1 MSSSTSMPYRRL
13 GRAGLKVSALSLGG
27 WTTFGGSVTDDD
39 VAGGIL
45 RRAFDAGVN
54 FFDTADI
61 YGGSKSEVFLGE
73 ALKGRR
79 DKAVLATKFANP
91 MGEGAYLRGGA
102 RRYIVKAVE
111 DSLKRLH
118 TDHIDLYQMHVPDAD
133 TPIDETLRALD
144 DLVRSGKVLYIGNSN
159 FSGWQIADADWTART
174 GGLERFV
181 SAQNNFSLLERGVE
195 REVLPACERF
205 GLGLLP
211 FFPLASGFLTGKY
224 QRGEPPR
231 QGTRLAAWGARGA
244 AALSDRNFDRLE
256 ALEAWAEQRGRRI
269 LDLAFAWLLGHP
281 AVSSVIAGATTPEQ
295 VQANARCAEWILT
308 PEEVV
313 EVRALIS

>member
-1 MSSSTSMPYRRL
+1 VIGL
-13 GRAGLKVSALSLGG
+13 GCNNFGMRIDQAQTRMVVDAAL
-27 WTTFGGSVTDDD
+27 DC
-39 VAGGIL
+39 
-45 RRAFDAGVN
+45 GVN

-61 YGGSKSEVFLGE
+61 YGAAKSEVFLGE
-73 ALKGRR
+73 ALKGKR

-91 MGEGAYLRGGA
+91 MGEGEYLRGGA

-118 TDHIDLYQMHVPDAD
+118 TDHIDLYQMHVPDPD
-133 TPIDETLRALD
+133 TPIEETLRALD
-144 DLVRSGKVLYIGNSN
+144 DLVRAGKVLYVGNSN
-159 FSGWQIADADWTART
+159 FAGWQIADADWISRNN
-174 GGLERFV
+174 GLERFV

-211 FFPLASGFLTGKY
+211 YFPLASGFLTGKY

-231 QGTRLAAWGARGA
+231 QGTRLAAWGKRGA

-256 ALEAWAEQRGRRI
+256 ALEHWAMQRGRRI
-269 LDLAFAWLLGHP
+269 LDLAFAWLLGHRV
-281 AVSSVIAGATTPEQ
+281 VSSVIAGATTPEQ
-295 VQANARCAEWILT
+295 VEANARCAEWILT
-308 PEEVV
+308 PAEVE
-313 EVRALIS
+313 EVRALLA

>member
-1 MSSSTSMPYRRL
+1 MQLRKL
-13 GRAGLKVSALSLGG
+13 GASGLKVSIIGLGCNNFGMRIDQAQTRMVVDAAL
-27 WTTFGGSVTDDD
+27 DC
-39 VAGGIL
+39 
-45 RRAFDAGVN
+45 GVN

>member
-1 MSSSTSMPYRRL
+1 MQLRRL
-13 GRAGLKVSALSLGG
+13 GNSGLKVSVIGLGCNNFGMRIDQAQTRMVVDAAL
-27 WTTFGGSVTDDD
+27 
-39 VAGGIL
+39 
-45 RRAFDAGVN
+45 DAGIN

-79 DKAVLATKFANP
+79 EKAVLATKFANP

-118 TDHIDLYQMHVPDAD
+118 TDHIDLYQMHVPDPD
-133 TPIDETLRALD
+133 TPIEETLRALD
-144 DLVRSGKVLYIGNSN
+144 DLVRAGKVLYIGNSN
-159 FSGWQIADADWTART
+159 FTGWQIADADWTSRT
-174 GGLERFV
+174 RGLERFV

-211 FFPLASGFLTGKY
+211 YFPLASGFLTGKY
-224 QRGEPPR
+224 HRGEPPR
-231 QGTRLAAWGARGA
+231 QGTRLAAWGKRGE
-244 AALSDRNFDRLE
+244 AALNDRNFDRLE
-256 ALEAWAEQRGRRI
+256 ALEHWAEQRGRRI
-269 LDLAFAWLLGHP
+269 LDLAFAWLLGHR
-281 AVSSVIAGATTPEQ
+281 AVSSVIAGATIPEQ

-308 PEEVV
+308 PEEVE
-313 EVRALIS
+313 EVRALLA

>member
-1 MSSSTSMPYRRL
+1 MQLRRL
-13 GRAGLKVSALSLGG
+13 GNSGLKVSVIGLGCNNFGMRIDQAQTRMVVDAAL
-27 WTTFGGSVTDDD
+27 DC
-39 VAGGIL
+39 
-45 RRAFDAGVN
+45 GVN

-61 YGGSKSEVFLGE
+61 YGASKSEVFLGE
-73 ALKGRR
+73 ALKGKR

-91 MGEGAYLRGGA
+91 MGEGEYLRGGA

-133 TPIDETLRALD
+133 TPIEETLRALD
-144 DLVRSGKVLYIGNSN
+144 DLVRAGKVLYIGNSN
-159 FSGWQIADADWTART
+159 FTGWQIADADWTSRSQ
-174 GGLERFV
+174 GLERFV

-211 FFPLASGFLTGKY
+211 YFPLASGFLTGKY
-224 QRGEPPR
+224 RRGEPPR
-231 QGTRLAAWGARGA
+231 QGTRLAAWGKRGA
-244 AALSDRNFDRLE
+244 AALSERNFDRLE
-256 ALEAWAEQRGRRI
+256 ALEQWAEQRGRRI
-269 LDLAFAWLLGHP
+269 LDLAFAWLLGHR
-281 AVSSVIAGATTPEQ
+281 AVSSVIAGATSPEQ

-308 PEEVV
+308 PEEVE
-313 EVRALIS
+313 EVRALLA

>member
-1 MSSSTSMPYRRL
+1 MQVRNL
-13 GRAGLKVSALSLGG
+13 GASGLKVSIIGLGCNNFGMRIDQAQTRMVVDAAL
-27 WTTFGGSVTDDD
+27 DC
-39 VAGGIL
+39 
-45 RRAFDAGVN
+45 GVN

-79 DKAVLATKFANP
+79 DRAVLATKFANP

>member
-1 MSSSTSMPYRRL
+1 MQLRRL
-13 GRAGLKVSALSLGG
+13 GNSGLKVSVIGLGCNNFGMRIDQAQTRMVVDAAL
-27 WTTFGGSVTDDD
+27 
-39 VAGGIL
+39 
-45 RRAFDAGVN
+45 DAGIN

-79 DKAVLATKFANP
+79 DQAVLATKFANP

-118 TDHIDLYQMHVPDAD
+118 TDHIDLYQMHVPDPD
-133 TPIDETLRALD
+133 TPIEETLRALD
-144 DLVRSGKVLYIGNSN
+144 DLVRAGKVLYIGNSN
-159 FSGWQIADADWTART
+159 FTGWQIADADWTSRT

-211 FFPLASGFLTGKY
+211 YFPLASGFLTGKY
-224 QRGEPPR
+224 HRGEPPR
-231 QGTRLAAWGARGA
+231 QGTRLAAWGKRGQ
-244 AALSDRNFDRLE
+244 AALNDRNFDRLE
-256 ALEAWAEQRGRRI
+256 ALEHWAEQRGRRI
-269 LDLAFAWLLGHP
+269 LDLAFAWLLGHGV
-281 AVSSVIAGATTPEQ
+281 VSSVIAGATSPEQ

-308 PEEVV
+308 PEEVE
-313 EVRALIS
+313 EVRALAA

>member
-1 MSSSTSMPYRRL
+1 MQLRRL
-13 GRAGLKVSALSLGG
+13 GNSGLKVSVIGLGCNNFGMRIDQAQTRMVVDAAL
-27 WTTFGGSVTDDD
+27 
-39 VAGGIL
+39 
-45 RRAFDAGVN
+45 DAGIN

-91 MGEGAYLRGGA
+91 MGEGAYQRGGA

-111 DSLKRLH
+111 DSLKRLN

-133 TPIDETLRALD
+133 TPIEETLRALD
-144 DLVRSGKVLYIGNSN
+144 DLVRAGKVLYIGNSN
-159 FSGWQIADADWTART
+159 FTGWQIADADWTSRT
-174 GGLERFV
+174 QGLERFV

-211 FFPLASGFLTGKY
+211 YFPLASGFLTGKY
-224 QRGEPPR
+224 HRGEPPR
-231 QGTRLAAWGARGA
+231 QGTRLAAWGKRGE
-244 AALSDRNFDRLE
+244 AALNDRNFDRLE
-256 ALEAWAEQRGRRI
+256 ALNRWAEQRGRRI
-269 LDLAFAWLLGHP
+269 LDLAFAWLLGHG
-281 AVSSVIAGATTPEQ
+281 AVSSVIAGATSPEQ

-308 PEEVV
+308 PEEVS
-313 EVRALIS
+313 EVRALVA

>member
-1 MSSSTSMPYRRL
+1 MQLRRL
-13 GRAGLKVSALSLGG
+13 GNSGLKVSVIGLGCNNFGMRIDQAQTRMVVDAAL
-27 WTTFGGSVTDDD
+27 DC
-39 VAGGIL
+39 
-45 RRAFDAGVN
+45 GVN

-61 YGGSKSEVFLGE
+61 YGASKSEVFLGE

-91 MGEGAYLRGGA
+91 MGEGEYLRGGA

-133 TPIDETLRALD
+133 TPIEETLRALD
-144 DLVRSGKVLYIGNSN
+144 DLVRAGKVLYIGNSN
-159 FSGWQIADADWTART
+159 FTGWQIADADWSSRT
-174 GGLERFV
+174 RGLERFV

-211 FFPLASGFLTGKY
+211 YFPLASGFLTGKY

-231 QGTRLAAWGARGA
+231 QGTRLAAWGKRGA
-244 AALSDRNFDRLE
+244 AALNDRNFDRLE
-256 ALEAWAEQRGRRI
+256 ALENWATQRGRRI
-269 LDLAFAWLLGHP
+269 LDLAFAWLLGHN
-281 AVSSVIAGATTPEQ
+281 AVSSVIAGATSPEQ
-295 VQANARCAEWILT
+295 VQTNARCAEWILT
-308 PEEVV
+308 PEEVE
-313 EVRALIS
+313 EVRALLA

>member
-1 MSSSTSMPYRRL
+1 MLLRRL
-13 GRAGLKVSALSLGG
+13 GNSGLKVSVIGLGCNNFGMRIDQAQTRMVVDAAL
-27 WTTFGGSVTDDD
+27 
-39 VAGGIL
+39 
-45 RRAFDAGVN
+45 DAGIN

-61 YGGSKSEVFLGE
+61 YGGSKSEAFLGE

-91 MGEGAYLRGGA
+91 MGEGAYQRGGA

-111 DSLKRLH
+111 DSLKRLN

-133 TPIDETLRALD
+133 TPIEETLRALD
-144 DLVRSGKVLYIGNSN
+144 DLVRAGKVLYIGNSN
-159 FSGWQIADADWTART
+159 FTGWQIADADWTSRT
-174 GGLERFV
+174 QGLERFV

-211 FFPLASGFLTGKY
+211 YFPLASGFLTGKY
-224 QRGEPPR
+224 HRGEPPR
-231 QGTRLAAWGARGA
+231 QGTRLAAWGKRGE
-244 AALSDRNFDRLE
+244 AALNDRNFDRLE
-256 ALEAWAEQRGRRI
+256 ALDRWAEQRGRRI
-269 LDLAFAWLLGHP
+269 LDLAFAWLLGHG
-281 AVSSVIAGATTPEQ
+281 AVSSVIAGATSPEQ

-308 PEEVV
+308 PEEVS
-313 EVRALIS
+313 EVRALVA

>member
-1 MSSSTSMPYRRL
+1 M
-13 GRAGLKVSALSLGG
+13 
-27 WTTFGGSVTDDD
+27 
-39 VAGGIL
+39 
-45 RRAFDAGVN
+45 
-54 FFDTADI
+54 
-61 YGGSKSEVFLGE
+61 
-73 ALKGRR
+73 
-79 DKAVLATKFANP
+79 
-91 MGEGAYLRGGA
+91 
-102 RRYIVKAVE
+102 
-111 DSLKRLH
+111 
-118 TDHIDLYQMHVPDAD
+118 
-133 TPIDETLRALD
+133 
-144 DLVRSGKVLYIGNSN
+144 LYIGNSN

>member
-1 MSSSTSMPYRRL
+1 MQLRRL
-13 GRAGLKVSALSLGG
+13 GNSGLKVSVIGLGCNNFGMRIDQAQTRMVVDAAL
-27 WTTFGGSVTDDD
+27 
-39 VAGGIL
+39 
-45 RRAFDAGVN
+45 DAGIN

-61 YGGSKSEVFLGE
+61 YGGSKSEAFLGE

-91 MGEGAYLRGGA
+91 MGESAYQRGGA

-111 DSLKRLH
+111 DSLKRLN

-133 TPIDETLRALD
+133 TPIEETLRALD
-144 DLVRSGKVLYIGNSN
+144 DLVRAGKVLYIGNSN
-159 FSGWQIADADWTART
+159 FTGWQIADADWTSRT
-174 GGLERFV
+174 QGLERFV

-211 FFPLASGFLTGKY
+211 YFPLASGFLTGKY
-224 QRGEPPR
+224 HRGEPPR
-231 QGTRLAAWGARGA
+231 QGTRLAAWGKRGE
-244 AALSDRNFDRLE
+244 AALNDRNFDRLE
-256 ALEAWAEQRGRRI
+256 ALDRWAEQRGRRI
-269 LDLAFAWLLGHP
+269 LDLAFAWLLGHG
-281 AVSSVIAGATTPEQ
+281 AVSSVIAGATSPEQ

-308 PEEVV
+308 PEEVS
-313 EVRALIS
+313 EVRALVA

>member
-1 MSSSTSMPYRRL
+1 MKTRNL
-13 GRAGLKVSALSLGG
+13 GPSGLQVSVVGLGCNNFGMRIDQAQTRMVVDAAL
-27 WTTFGGSVTDDD
+27 DC
-39 VAGGIL
+39 
-45 RRAFDAGVN
+45 GVN

-79 DKAVLATKFANP
+79 DRAVLATKFANP

>member
-1 MSSSTSMPYRRL
+1 MQLRRL
-13 GRAGLKVSALSLGG
+13 GNSGLKVSVIGLGCNNFGMRIDQAQTRMVVDAAL
-27 WTTFGGSVTDDD
+27 DC
-39 VAGGIL
+39 
-45 RRAFDAGVN
+45 GVN

-61 YGGSKSEVFLGE
+61 YGASKSEVFLGE
-73 ALKGRR
+73 ALKGKR

-91 MGEGAYLRGGA
+91 MGEGEYLRGGA

-133 TPIDETLRALD
+133 TPIEETLRALD
-144 DLVRSGKVLYIGNSN
+144 DLVRAGKVLYIGNSN
-159 FSGWQIADADWTART
+159 FTGWQIADADWTSRSQ
-174 GGLERFV
+174 GLERFV

-211 FFPLASGFLTGKY
+211 YFPLASGFLTGKY

-231 QGTRLAAWGARGA
+231 QGTRLAAWGKRGA
-244 AALSDRNFDRLE
+244 AALNDRNFDRLE
-256 ALEAWAEQRGRRI
+256 ALENWATQRGRRI
-269 LDLAFAWLLGHP
+269 LDLAFAWLLGHN
-281 AVSSVIAGATTPEQ
+281 AVSSVIAGATSPEQ
-295 VQANARCAEWILT
+295 VQTNARCAEWILT
-308 PEEVV
+308 PEEVE
-313 EVRALIS
+313 EVRALLA

>member
-1 MSSSTSMPYRRL
+1 MQLRNL
-13 GRAGLKVSALSLGG
+13 GASGLKVSIIGLGCNNFGMRIDQAQTRMVVDAAL
-27 WTTFGGSVTDDD
+27 DC
-39 VAGGIL
+39 
-45 RRAFDAGVN
+45 GVN

-61 YGGSKSEVFLGE
+61 YGGSKSEVFLGD

-159 FSGWQIADADWTART
+159 FSGWQIADADWTARAA
-174 GGLERFV
+174 GLERFV
-181 SAQNNFSLLERGVE
+181 SAQNNFSLLERGAE

-256 ALEAWAEQRGRRI
+256 ALEAWAEKRGRRI

>member
-1 MSSSTSMPYRRL
+1 MQLRRL
-13 GRAGLKVSALSLGG
+13 GNSGLKVSVIGLGCNNFGMRIDQAQTRMVVDAAL
-27 WTTFGGSVTDDD
+27 
-39 VAGGIL
+39 
-45 RRAFDAGVN
+45 DAGIN

-79 DKAVLATKFANP
+79 EKAVLATKFANP

-118 TDHIDLYQMHVPDAD
+118 TDHIDLYQMHVPDPD
-133 TPIDETLRALD
+133 TPIEETLRALD
-144 DLVRSGKVLYIGNSN
+144 DLVRAGKVLYIGNSN
-159 FSGWQIADADWTART
+159 FTGWQIADADWTSRT

-211 FFPLASGFLTGKY
+211 YFPLASGFLTGKY
-224 QRGEPPR
+224 HRGEPPR
-231 QGTRLAAWGARGA
+231 QGTRLAAWGKRGE
-244 AALSDRNFDRLE
+244 AALNDRNFDRLE
-256 ALEAWAEQRGRRI
+256 ALEPWAEQRGRRI
-269 LDLAFAWLLGHP
+269 LDLAFAWLLGHR
-281 AVSSVIAGATTPEQ
+281 AVSSVIAGATSPEQ

-308 PEEVV
+308 PEEVE
-313 EVRALIS
+313 EVRALVA

>member
-1 MSSSTSMPYRRL
+1 MQLRRL
-13 GRAGLKVSALSLGG
+13 GNSGLKVSVIGLGCNNFGMRIDQAQTRMVVDAAL
-27 WTTFGGSVTDDD
+27 
-39 VAGGIL
+39 
-45 RRAFDAGVN
+45 DAGIN

-61 YGGSKSEVFLGE
+61 YGGSKSEAFLGE

-91 MGEGAYLRGGA
+91 MGEGAYQRGGA

-111 DSLKRLH
+111 DSLKRLN

-133 TPIDETLRALD
+133 TPIEETLRALD
-144 DLVRSGKVLYIGNSN
+144 DLVRAGKVLYIGNSN
-159 FSGWQIADADWTART
+159 FTGWQIADADWTSRT
-174 GGLERFV
+174 RGLERFV

-211 FFPLASGFLTGKY
+211 YFPLASGFLTGKY
-224 QRGEPPR
+224 HRGEPPR
-231 QGTRLAAWGARGA
+231 QGTRLAAWGKRGE
-244 AALSDRNFDRLE
+244 AALNDRNFDRLE
-256 ALEAWAEQRGRRI
+256 ALDRWAEQRGRRI
-269 LDLAFAWLLGHP
+269 LDLAFAWLLGHG
-281 AVSSVIAGATTPEQ
+281 AVSSVIAGATSPEQ

-308 PEEVV
+308 PEEVS
-313 EVRALIS
+313 EVRALVA

>member
-1 MSSSTSMPYRRL
+1 MQVRNL
-13 GRAGLKVSALSLGG
+13 GASGLRVSIIGLGCNNFGMRIDQAQTRMVVDAAL
-27 WTTFGGSVTDDD
+27 DC
-39 VAGGIL
+39 
-45 RRAFDAGVN
+45 GVN

-61 YGGSKSEVFLGE
+61 YGGSKSEVFLGD

-159 FSGWQIADADWTART
+159 FSGWQIADADWTARAA
-174 GGLERFV
+174 GLERFV
-181 SAQNNFSLLERGVE
+181 SAQNNFSLLERGAE

-205 GLGLLP
+205 GIGLLP

-313 EVRALIS
+313 EVRALI

>member
-1 MSSSTSMPYRRL
+1 MQLRRL
-13 GRAGLKVSALSLGG
+13 GSSGLKVSVIGLGCNNFGMRIDQAQTRMVVDAAL
-27 WTTFGGSVTDDD
+27 
-39 VAGGIL
+39 
-45 RRAFDAGVN
+45 DAGIN

-79 DKAVLATKFANP
+79 EKAVLATKFANP

-111 DSLKRLH
+111 DSLRRLQ
-118 TDHIDLYQMHVPDAD
+118 TDHIDLYQMHVPDPE
-133 TPIDETLRALD
+133 TPIEETLRALD
-144 DLVRSGKVLYIGNSN
+144 DLVRAGKVLYIGNSN
-159 FSGWQIADADWTART
+159 FTGWQIADADWTSRT

-211 FFPLASGFLTGKY
+211 YFPLASGLLTGKY
-224 QRGEPPR
+224 QRGEPPH
-231 QGTRLAAWGARGA
+231 QGTRLAAWGKRGA
-244 AALSDRNFDRLE
+244 AALNDRNFDRLE
-256 ALEAWAEQRGRRI
+256 ALEKWAGQRGRRI
-269 LDLAFAWLLGHP
+269 LDLAFAWLLGHGV
-281 AVSSVIAGATTPEQ
+281 VSSVIAGATSPEQ
-295 VQANARCAEWILT
+295 VQANARCVEWILT
-308 PEEVV
+308 SEEV
-313 EVRALIS
+313 EDVRALVA

>member
-1 MSSSTSMPYRRL
+1 MLLRRL
-13 GRAGLKVSALSLGG
+13 GNSGLKVSVIGLGCNNFGMRIDQAQTRMVVDAAL
-27 WTTFGGSVTDDD
+27 
-39 VAGGIL
+39 
-45 RRAFDAGVN
+45 DAGIN

-91 MGEGAYLRGGA
+91 MGEGAYQRGGA

-111 DSLKRLH
+111 DSLKRLN

-133 TPIDETLRALD
+133 TPIEETLRALD
-144 DLVRSGKVLYIGNSN
+144 DLVRAGKVLYIGNSN
-159 FSGWQIADADWTART
+159 FTGWQIADADWTSCT
-174 GGLERFV
+174 QGLERFV

-211 FFPLASGFLTGKY
+211 YFPLASGFLTGKY
-224 QRGEPPR
+224 HRGEPPR
-231 QGTRLAAWGARGA
+231 QGTRLAAWGKRGE
-244 AALSDRNFDRLE
+244 AALNDRNFDRLE
-256 ALEAWAEQRGRRI
+256 ALNRWAEQRGRRI
-269 LDLAFAWLLGHP
+269 LDLAFAWLLGHG
-281 AVSSVIAGATTPEQ
+281 AVSSVIAGATSPEQ

-308 PEEVV
+308 PEEVS
-313 EVRALIS
+313 EVRALVA

>member
-1 MSSSTSMPYRRL
+1 VIGL
-13 GRAGLKVSALSLGG
+13 GCNNFGMRIDQAQTRMVVDAAL
-27 WTTFGGSVTDDD
+27 DC
-39 VAGGIL
+39 
-45 RRAFDAGVN
+45 GVN

-61 YGGSKSEVFLGE
+61 YGAAKSEVFLGE
-73 ALKGRR
+73 ALKGKR

-91 MGEGAYLRGGA
+91 MGEGEYLRGGA

-118 TDHIDLYQMHVPDAD
+118 TDHIDLYQMHVPDPD
-133 TPIDETLRALD
+133 TPIEETLRALD
-144 DLVRSGKVLYIGNSN
+144 DLVRAGKVLYVGNSN
-159 FSGWQIADADWTART
+159 FAGWQIADADWISRNN
-174 GGLERFV
+174 GLERFV

-211 FFPLASGFLTGKY
+211 YFPLASGFLTGKY

-231 QGTRLAAWGARGA
+231 QGTRLAAWGKRGA

-256 ALEAWAEQRGRRI
+256 ALEHWAMQRGRRI
-269 LDLAFAWLLGHP
+269 LDLAFAWLLGHGV
-281 AVSSVIAGATTPEQ
+281 VSSVIAGATTPEQ
-295 VQANARCAEWILT
+295 VEANARCAEWILT
-308 PEEVV
+308 PAEVE
-313 EVRALIS
+313 EVRALLA

>member
-1 MSSSTSMPYRRL
+1 MQVRNL
-13 GRAGLKVSALSLGG
+13 GASGLKVSIIGLGCNNFGMRIDQAQTRMVVDAAL
-27 WTTFGGSVTDDD
+27 DC
-39 VAGGIL
+39 
-45 RRAFDAGVN
+45 GVN

-159 FSGWQIADADWTART
+159 FSGWQIADADWTARAA
-174 GGLERFV
+174 GLERFV
-181 SAQNNFSLLERGVE
+181 SAQNNFSLLERGAE